1 MPDIAPNT
9 ATAAKHAMDRQNS
22 HWAIHALAHIMVV
35 GPDDRAMVLA
45 ARGTAMR
52 HCRSQPGAFMLI
64 SRQCMAVALLALG
77 CTAASAQQGSA
88 PDAAGA
94 IAEAVQGGA
103 SPYRP
108 PAAASEDPDDARR
121 AKCESLKAQYNA
133 TSKQRAYQSSGPA
146 TQTAQG
152 RTIPKIERDK
162 SRKSLQEAYRANC
175 T

>member
-1 MPDIAPNT
+1 M
-9 ATAAKHAMDRQNS
+9 AA
-22 HWAIHALAHIMVV
+22 
-35 GPDDRAMVLA
+35 
-45 ARGTAMR
+45 
-52 HCRSQPGAFMLI
+52 
-64 SRQCMAVALLALG
+64 ALLALG
-77 CTAASAQQGSA
+77 CTAAGAQHAPAPA

-108 PAAASEDPDDARR
+108 PAAPGEDPDEARR

-133 TSKQRAYQSSGPA
+133 TSKRRSYQSSGPA

-152 RTIPKIERDK
+152 RTIPRIERDQ